1 MNSDWKPRGN
11 LSTRLEALP
20 LQPEEVFVFTRLDG
34 RTTVRELAALTGLG
48 QEALVAV
55 LGRLVDLG
63 AIHAPEPAAVATGPA
78 RANPAPPAE
87 PGAQAHAASDRGAAD
102 EDATAAPET
111 SADADLPG
119 THRKLFEA
127 ELHPLPKEE
136 RVARASTAV
145 EPELSAFCYDPLTQV
160 IKAVL
165 SNPSAG
171 LGHARLIALHHRT
184 ADGLAALATHGN
196 FVVDEGV
203 RRGLI
208 RNPQLPA
215 ALFNRIFANRRMLEL
230 FQHTVSREVTEQ
242 VRRLAREA
250 LRRRFAQGPAEERVE
265 LILRTEGRVLAGLAG
280 IPIDG
285 RTTALLCGRTYT
297 STTLVQNIARW
308 TAAPPALIRH
318 LLRQETIRRS
328 PMLRTLLQ
336 RHPNAPPENARG

>member
-1 MNSDWKPRGN
+1 MNSDWKPRSN
-11 LSTRLEALP
+11 PSARLETLP
-20 LQPEEVFVFTRLDG
+20 LQPQEVFVWTRLDG
-34 RTTVRELAALTGLG
+34 RTAVRDLAALTGLG
-48 QEALVAV
+48 PEALAAV
-55 LGRLVDLG
+55 LDRLVELG
-63 AIHAPEPAAVATGPA
+63 AIHAPDLPAAVTGPLRDNTAPPEPDALAPGASEA
-78 RANPAPPAE
+78 RAEDDDESLAP
-87 PGAQAHAASDRGAAD
+87 
-102 EDATAAPET
+102 DA
-111 SADADLPG
+111 SADVAG

-127 ELHPLPKEE
+127 ELHPLAKEE
-136 RVARASTAV
+136 RIARASTAV

-171 LGHARLIALHHRT
+171 LGHARLIAVHHRT

-203 RRGLI
+203 RRGLV

-230 FQHTVSREVTEQ
+230 FQLTVSREVTEQ

-265 LILRTEGRVLAGLAG
+265 LIIRTEGRVLAGLAG

-318 LLRQETIRRS
+318 LLKQETIRRS